1 MPVYFSFTSR
11 DPFVKNL
18 KRGLSA
24 TEIRA
29 VTQWQDTS
37 LDYDFSF
44 HELHTAGHPVYVCKS
59 DGHGQRN
66 MPKVDLKGKRADQL
80 GFVNGEKLLDTQRA
94 DAGAV
99 IVANI
104 AAFQKLAKNY
114 YEGVDDLPVQ
124 NIPAPTINCRQ
135 CNADITKVAKGKG
148 GKRVCPSC
156 SKWN

>member
-1 MPVYFSFTSR
+1 MPVYFSFTR
-11 DPFVKNL
+11 TDPFVKNL

-29 VTQWQDTS
+29 VTRWQNTD
-37 LDYDFSF
+37 LEYDFSF
-44 HELHTAGHPVYVCKS
+44 HELHTAGHPVYVCKN

-66 MPKVDLKGKRADQL
+66 MTKADVKDKTADQI
-80 GFVNGEKLLDTQRA
+80 GWVNGEKLLKKQLE

-99 IVANI
+99 LGDNL

-114 YEGVDDLPVQ
+114 YEGVDDLPVP
-124 NIPAPTINCRQ
+124 NIPAPRLNCRQ
-135 CNADITKVAKGKG
+135 CNADITNVKVTK